1 MEILAPEPPVSG
13 APSTDSATRRFR
25 RLTPL
30 TKMSLAKN
38 QKGFSLVEL
47 TIVVVILGVL
57 SMLAVPRYQTAV
69 ERSKASES
77 FAYLAQIE
85 AGQARY
91 AARHGQY
98 CKKVTDLD
106 MDIDAPEHFKV
117 GNFTSSNWETKWEC
131 KLTRSGAASG
141 FGAYTVVWDQEGFNA
156 KRSSIKD
163 DLIPVK

>member
-1 MEILAPEPPVSG
+1 MTLAEN
-13 APSTDSATRRFR
+13 
-25 RLTPL
+25 
-30 TKMSLAKN
+30 K
-38 QKGFSLVEL
+38 KGFSLVEL

-57 SMLAVPRYQTAV
+57 AMLAVPRYQTAV

-77 FAYLAQIE
+77 FSYLAQIE

-98 CKKVTDLD
+98 CKKLKDLD
-106 MDIDAPEHFKV
+106 MEIDAPEHFKV
-117 GNFTSSNWETKWEC
+117 GNFTSSNWQTKWEC
-131 KLTRSGAASG
+131 KLTRSGASSG
-141 FGAYTVVWDQEGFNA
+141 FGAYTVVWDQEGFNE